1 MKQYNEENSFQRK
14 FTNTL
19 MITSAIFLAISGFGF
34 TFFPNEISV
43 LLTNTDNHFFILILQ
58 ILGALY
64 LGFSYINWMSKNSLI
79 GGIYNKPL
87 LIGNTL
93 HFLTASMAMIK
104 LVFKFENNLQLI
116 IPHTIIYCL
125 FTLFFGYVFFSDPFK
140 KPQWDIP
147 KLF

>member
-1 MKQYNEENSFQRK
+1 MKKYDEKNLYQRK
-14 FTNTL
+14 FTKTL
-19 MITSAIFLAISGFGF
+19 MIISAIFLAVNGVGFN
-34 TFFPNEISV
+34 FFPNEISV
-43 LLTNTDNHFFILILQ
+43 LLTNDDNHFSILILQ

-116 IPHTIIYCL
+116 LPYTTIYCL
-125 FTLFFGYVFFSDPFK
+125 FTLFFGYVFFSNPFSNI
-140 KPQWDIP
+140 Q
-147 KLF
+147 

>member
-1 MKQYNEENSFQRK
+1 MTKYNEENYFQRN
-14 FTNTL
+14 FTKTL
-19 MITSAIFLAISGFGF
+19 MIISAIFLAVNGFGLS
-34 TFFPNEISV
+34 FFPNEISL
-43 LLTNTDNHFFILILQ
+43 LLTNDDNHIFILILQ

-140 KPQWDIP
+140 KPQ
-147 KLF
+147 

>member
-1 MKQYNEENSFQRK
+1 MKTYDEENSCQRK
-14 FTNTL
+14 FTKTL
-19 MITSAIFLAISGFGF
+19 MIISAIFLAVNAFGF
-34 TFFPNEISV
+34 SFFPNEISI
-43 LLTNTDNHFFILILQ
+43 LLTNHDNHIFTLILQ

-116 IPHTIIYCL
+116 LPYTAIYCL
-125 FTLFFGYVFFSDPFK
+125 FTLFFGYVFFSNPFSNK
-140 KPQWDIP
+140 Q
-147 KLF
+147 

>member
-1 MKQYNEENSFQRK
+1 MKKYDEENSFHRK
-14 FTNTL
+14 YTKTL
-19 MITSAIFLAISGFGF
+19 MIISAIFLAVNGFVLS
-34 TFFPNEISV
+34 FFPNEISV
-43 LLTNTDNHFFILILQ
+43 LLTNNDNHFFILILQ

-79 GGIYNKPL
+79 GGIYNKTL

-140 KPQWDIP
+140 KPQ
-147 KLF
+147 

>member
-1 MKQYNEENSFQRK
+1 MKNKLYQLMNTK
-14 FTNTL
+14 TL
-19 MITSAIFLAISGFGF
+19 MIISAIFLAVNGFILS
-34 TFFPNEISV
+34 FFPNEIFL
-43 LLTNTDNHFFILILQ
+43 LLTNNDNHFFILILQ

-64 LGFSYINWMSKNSLI
+64 LGFSYINWMSKNSSI

-116 IPHTIIYCL
+116 LPYTTIYCL
-125 FTLFFGYVFFSDPFK
+125 FTLFF
-140 KPQWDIP
+140 DIQ
-147 KLF
+147 FI

>member
-1 MKQYNEENSFQRK
+1 
-14 FTNTL
+14 
-19 MITSAIFLAISGFGF
+19 
-34 TFFPNEISV
+34 
-43 LLTNTDNHFFILILQ
+43 
-58 ILGALY
+58 
-64 LGFSYINWMSKNSLI
+64 MSKNSLI

-140 KPQWDIP
+140 KPQWDFLSYFKTP
-147 KLF
+147 

>member
-1 MKQYNEENSFQRK
+1 MKKYDEENSFHIK
-14 FTNTL
+14 YTKTL
-19 MITSAIFLAISGFGF
+19 MIISAIFLVVNGFVLS
-34 TFFPNEISV
+34 FFPNEISV

-140 KPQWDIP
+140 KPQ
-147 KLF
+147 

>member
-1 MKQYNEENSFQRK
+1 MTKYNEENSFQRN
-14 FTNTL
+14 FTKTL
-19 MITSAIFLAISGFGF
+19 MIISAIFLVVNGFGLS
-34 TFFPNEISV
+34 FFPNEISL
-43 LLTNTDNHFFILILQ
+43 LLTNDDNHIFILILQ

-64 LGFSYINWMSKNSLI
+64 LGFSYVNWMSKNSLI

-140 KPQWDIP
+140 KLQ
-147 KLF
+147 

>member
-19 MITSAIFLAISGFGF
+19 MIISAIFLAISGFGF
-34 TFFPNEISV
+34 TFFPNEIST
-43 LLTNTDNHFFILILQ
+43 LLINDDNHFSILILQ

-93 HFLTASMAMIK
+93 HFLTASMAMLK
-104 LVFKFENNLQLI
+104 LVFKLENNLQLI
-116 IPHTIIYCL
+116 ISYTIIYCL
-125 FTLFFGYVFFSDPFK
+125 FTLSFGYVFFSNPFLK
-140 KPQWDIP
+140 KS
-147 KLF
+147 

>member
-1 MKQYNEENSFQRK
+1 MKKYDEENSFHRK
-14 FTNTL
+14 YTKTL
-19 MITSAIFLAISGFGF
+19 MIISAIFLAVNGFVLS
-34 TFFPNEISV
+34 FFPNEISV
-43 LLTNTDNHFFILILQ
+43 LLTNNDNHFFILILQ

-93 HFLTASMAMIK
+93 HFLTASIAMIK

-116 IPHTIIYCL
+116 IMYTIIYCL

-140 KPQWDIP
+140 KLQ
-147 KLF
+147 

>member
-1 MKQYNEENSFQRK
+1 MTKFDEENSFQRN
-14 FTNTL
+14 FTKTL
-19 MITSAIFLAISGFGF
+19 MIISAIFLAVNGFGLS
-34 TFFPNEISV
+34 FFPNEISL
-43 LLTNTDNHFFILILQ
+43 LLTNDDNHIFIVILQ

-64 LGFSYINWMSKNSLI
+64 LGFSYVNWMSKNSLI

-93 HFLTASMAMIK
+93 HFLTASIAMIK

-116 IPHTIIYCL
+116 IMYTIIYCL

-140 KPQWDIP
+140 KLQ
-147 KLF
+147 

>member
-1 MKQYNEENSFQRK
+1 MTKYNEENSFQRN
-14 FTNTL
+14 FTKTL
-19 MITSAIFLAISGFGF
+19 MIISAIFLVVNGFGLS
-34 TFFPNEISV
+34 FFPNEISL
-43 LLTNTDNHFFILILQ
+43 LLTNDNNHIFILIIQ

-64 LGFSYINWMSKNSLI
+64 LGFSYVNWMSKNSLI

-93 HFLTASMAMIK
+93 HFLTASIAMIK

-116 IPHTIIYCL
+116 IPHTIIYFL

-140 KPQWDIP
+140 KLQ
-147 KLF
+147 

>member
-19 MITSAIFLAISGFGF
+19 MIISAIFLAISGFGF

-43 LLTNTDNHFFILILQ
+43 LLINDDNHFSILILQ

-93 HFLTASMAMIK
+93 HFLTASMAMLK
-104 LVFKFENNLQLI
+104 LVFKLENNLQLI
-116 IPHTIIYCL
+116 IPFSLVYCL
-125 FTLFFGYVFFSDPFK
+125 FTLFFGYIFLSNPFLK
-140 KPQWDIP
+140 KS
-147 KLF
+147 